1 MTAYVHDVR
10 DVTPAP
16 AGFRIRAARIDE
28 AGVVTFATLP
38 VVGFA
43 TTASVAVDG
52 GPIDLEVGAAYLDV
66 LDGAVR
72 PFADLVMDGRRAAR
86 ILAPDEQDDAHDEA
100 LAEQLADERQDRARL
115 TAVPR

>member
-1 MTAYVHDVR
+1 MTAYAH

-16 AGFRIRAARIDE
+16 AGFRIRAARLADTGI
-28 AGVVTFATLP
+28 VTFATLP

-43 TTASVAVDG
+43 TVASCPLDG
-52 GPIDLEVGAAYLDV
+52 GPIDLEDVAAYLDV

-86 ILAPDEQDDAHDEA
+86 LVLPSEGDDVLDEP
-100 LAEQLADERQDRARL
+100 LAEQLADERAARSRISG
-115 TAVPR
+115 VPS